1 MKVRIKKISSK
12 DNSKE
17 QKDCFLINIKRMNK
31 CADKIIKSN
40 ENDRKSKLPRIQRI
54 WENKD
59 DKKISEYDFTK
70 IVDALYELVHNPNI
84 KCGKARTFANLTV
97 LEYAEKLGVKL

>member
-31 CADKIIKSN
+31 CADRIINQHQNHQYQSH
-40 ENDRKSKLPRIQRI
+40 
-54 WENKD
+54 
-59 DKKISEYDFTK
+59 T
-70 IVDALYELVHNPNI
+70 
-84 KCGKARTFANLTV
+84 
-97 LEYAEKLGVKL
+97 